1 MHDVSK
7 CSLQAIELSQS
18 LSKLCTQ
25 TGRLSSS
32 RTIQSAIL
40 ACSSLTPV
48 SRVSCFFFF
57 IYFFLAVN
65 ECLTGL
71 HRCSPHANCSDQR
84 HGYHCACTL
93 GFHGNG
99 HVCRDINECFDP
111 GDYPC
116 SQFSG
121 ATCQNTL
128 GSFQCRCEKGFTL
141 NTTSARCENISDHCN
156 KINHNCR
163 PEARLWCKNTDNM
176 DEYSCISKWPLL
188 KQAQTHTHCAAEVN
202 FLASSSV

>member
-48 SRVSCFFFF
+48 SRVSCFFFLF
-57 IYFFLAVN
+57 IFFLAVN

-116 SQFSG
+116 RPIFRRH
-121 ATCQNTL
+121 L
-128 GSFQCRCEKGFTL
+128 PEH
-141 NTTSARCENISDHCN
+141 ARFFPVSVRE
-156 KINHNCR
+156 R
-163 PEARLWCKNTDNM
+163 FYVETP
-176 DEYSCISKWPLL
+176 PLL
-188 KQAQTHTHCAAEVN
+188 DAKTSPTTATRSITTVGQRPGCGAKTPTTWTNTAV
-202 FLASSSV
+202 SVSGHS